1 MAEKKNQLLKV
12 SLVLFAILTLVYGI
26 IYLIFPE
33 FYVKSSGSEP
43 IPSSWIRWTGG
54 ILIPLGIGSI
64 MVLQKPEKQGIL
76 VAMFALGNLMVA
88 LINLYSLLFEIKG
101 VSDPI
106 STIIPMIISFVLAIL
121 LWLSL
126 KQSKDIL
133 W

>member
-33 FYVKSSGSEP
+33 FYVKSSGSDP

-76 VAMFALGNLMVA
+76 VAIFALGNLMVA
-88 LINLYSLLFEIKG
+88 LINLYSLLFETKG
-101 VSDPI
+101 NN
-106 STIIPMIISFVLAIL
+106 
-121 LWLSL
+121 
-126 KQSKDIL
+126 
-133 W
+133 